1 VFTESFV
8 RDSVMPEVAA
18 TGGATVLAS
27 PYGMPLALLR
37 MDKYQPK
44 TWIVGMGAEPDVI
57 DMDSAT
63 PELVTTVA
71 NSVLDSVYRNAW
83 TAVGFWVND
92 GRLFVEPVETYTNH
106 YMAVEAAKRNDQ
118 MAIYALHTQEL
129 EWMPVKLSGE
139 FDALRLGQ

>member
-1 VFTESFV
+1 MFTERFV
-8 RDSVMPEVAA
+8 TDVVLPEIVA

-44 TWIVGMGAEPDVI
+44 TWVVGMGAEPEFLN
-57 DMDSAT
+57 MDSVT

-83 TAVGFWVND
+83 TAVGFWNND
-92 GRLFVEPVETYTNH
+92 GTLYVEPVETYTNH

-118 MAIYALHTQEL
+118 FAIYEL
-129 EWMPVKLSGE
+129 STGQLEVIASPEAQVV
-139 FDALRLGQ
+139 FD

>member
-1 VFTESFV
+1 MFTERFV
-8 RDSVMPEVAA
+8 ADVVLPEIKN

-37 MDKYQPK
+37 MDEYQPK
-44 TWIVGMGAEPDVI
+44 TWAVGLGATPEFI
-57 DMDSAT
+57 SMDAAT

-83 TAVGFWVND
+83 TAVGFWDNN
-92 GRLFVEPVETYTNH
+92 GTLYVEPVETYTNH

-118 MAIYALHTQEL
+118 IAIFEL
-129 EWMPVKLSGE
+129 ST
-139 FDALRLGQ
+139 GQLEAIPSTETRVVPAN